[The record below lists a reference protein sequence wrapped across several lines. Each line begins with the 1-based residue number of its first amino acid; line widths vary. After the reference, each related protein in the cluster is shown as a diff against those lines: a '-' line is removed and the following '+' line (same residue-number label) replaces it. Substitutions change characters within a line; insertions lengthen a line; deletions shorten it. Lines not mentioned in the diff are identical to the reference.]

1 MTTKKKKRLGRGLD
15 ALLGG
20 GVSDT
25 APSDT
30 SADPLNSSSQSE
42 PSSTTA
48 IQGGGERAPN
58 TLPIEKM
65 QPGEYQPR
73 TRMDQDSLNEL
84 AASIKSQG
92 IIQPI
97 LVRPIDGSKY
107 EIIAG
112 ERRWRAAQIAQLD
125 EVPVL
130 VRDIPDEATLAV
142 ALIENIQRENLNP
155 VEEAVGLKRLVDEFE
170 LTHEEMAKSI
180 GRSRTAVTNLL
191 RLLSLSHGA
200 KQLLEHGKIEMGHAR
215 ALLGLPIEHQDFAA
229 AEVYSKKLSVRQT
242 EALVKS
248 YVSPKKKAKPAAKS
262 SDIRQLEESLG
273 EKLGTK
279 VSIDDKKGK
288 GKLVIEY
295 KSLEILDGIL
305 DHIK

>member
-1 MTTKKKKRLGRGLD
+1 MTTKKKKRLGRGLE
-15 ALLGG
+15 ALLG
-20 GVSDT
+20 STENT
-25 APSDT
+25 ASTNHDSEK
-30 SADPLNSSSQSE
+30 SAASML
-42 PSSTTA
+42 
-48 IQGGGERAPN
+48 PN

-73 TRMDQDSLNEL
+73 TKMDPESLQEL
-84 AASIKSQG
+84 AASISSQG

-97 LVRPIDGSKY
+97 LVRPIAGDKY

-112 ERRWRAAQIAQLD
+112 ERRWRAAQIAQLED
-125 EVPVL
+125 VPVL

-155 VEEAVGLKRLVDEFE
+155 VEEAIGLRRLMDEFG
-170 LTHEEMAKSI
+170 LTHEEMAKSV
-180 GRSRTAVTNLL
+180 GRSRAAVTNLL

-200 KQLLEHGKIEMGHAR
+200 KQLLEFGRIEMGHAR
-215 ALLGLPIEHQDFAA
+215 AILGLPTEQQDFVA

-242 EALVKS
+242 EALVRS
-248 YVSPKKKAKPAAKS
+248 YANPKKKKPKLSKS
-262 SDIRQLEESLG
+262 SDIKNLEESLA

-279 VSIDDKKGK
+279 VMVDDKGGK

-295 KSLEILDGIL
+295 KNLDILDGIL
-305 DHIK
+305 AHIK

>member
-1 MTTKKKKRLGRGLD
+1 MNTKKKKRLGRGLD
-15 ALLGG
+15 ALLGSTEPADDKAAQASPAG
-20 GVSDT
+20 ST
-25 APSDT
+25 A
-30 SADPLNSSSQSE
+30 
-42 PSSTTA
+42 
-48 IQGGGERAPN
+48 N
-58 TLPIEKM
+58 TLPVEKM
-65 QPGEYQPR
+65 QPGQYQPR
-73 TRMDQDSLNEL
+73 TNMDPESLQEL
-84 AASIKSQG
+84 AASIKAQG

-97 LVRPIDGSKY
+97 LVRPVSGEKY

-112 ERRWRAAQIAQLD
+112 ERRWRAAQIAELHD
-125 EVPVL
+125 VPVL

-155 VEEAVGLKRLVDEFE
+155 VEEAVGLKRLMDEFE

-215 ALLGLPIEHQDFAA
+215 ALLGLPTEQQDFAA
-229 AEVYSKKLSVRQT
+229 AEVYSKRLSVRQT
-242 EALVKS
+242 EALVRS
-248 YVSPKKKAKPAAKS
+248 YVNPKKKASKASKS
-262 SDIRQLEESLG
+262 ADIRSLEESLA

-279 VSIDDKKGK
+279 VSLDDKNGK

-295 KSLEILDGIL
+295 KNLDVLDGIL
-305 DHIK
+305 AHIK

>member
-1 MTTKKKKRLGRGLD
+1 MSTKKKKRLGRGLD

-20 GVSDT
+20 SQSLSDGE
-25 APSDT
+25 
-30 SADPLNSSSQSE
+30 SSSVVAK
-42 PSSTTA
+42 PD
-48 IQGGGERAPN
+48 APN
-58 TLPIEKM
+58 SLPIEKL
-65 QPGEYQPR
+65 QRGEYQPR
-73 TRMDQDSLNEL
+73 TNMDQASLDEL
-84 AASIKSQG
+84 AASIRAQG

-97 LVRPIDGSKY
+97 LVRPVSDDQY

-155 VEEAVGLKRLVDEFE
+155 VEEAVGLKRLMDEFE
-170 LTHEEMAKSI
+170 LTHEEMAKSV

-191 RLLSLSHGA
+191 RLLGLSGGA
-200 KQLLEHGKIEMGHAR
+200 KKLLEESKIEMGQAR
-215 ALLGLPIEHQDFAA
+215 ALLGLPVEMQDSAA
-229 AEVYSKKLSVRQT
+229 MEVYAKKLSVRQT
-242 EALVKS
+242 EALVRS
-248 YVSPKKKAKPAAKS
+248 YLNPAKKASKPQKS
-262 SDIRQLEESLG
+262 SDIHSLEESLS

-279 VSIDDKKGK
+279 VSVEDKDGK

-295 KSLEILDGIL
+295 KNLDILDGIL
-305 DHIK
+305 AHIK

>member
-1 MTTKKKKRLGRGLD
+1 LGRGLD

-20 GVSDT
+20 SDHGGDAAVRSDEST
-25 APSDT
+25 AGIRE
-30 SADPLNSSSQSE
+30 SAP
-42 PSSTTA
+42 
-48 IQGGGERAPN
+48 G

-84 AASIKSQG
+84 ASSIKSQG

-97 LVRPIDGSKY
+97 LVRPISGDKY

-130 VRDIPDEATLAV
+130 VRNIPDEATLAV

-155 VEEAVGLKRLVDEFE
+155 VEEAVGLKRLMDEFE
-170 LTHEEMAKSI
+170 LTHEEMAKSV
-180 GRSRTAVTNLL
+180 GRSRAAVTNLL

-200 KQLLEHGKIEMGHAR
+200 KQLLEHGKIDMGHAR
-215 ALLGLPIEHQDFAA
+215 ALLALPTEQQDFAA

-248 YVSPKKKAKPAAKS
+248 YVNPKKKAKPAAKNP
-262 SDIRQLEESLG
+262 DIRVLEETLA
-273 EKLGTK
+273 ETLGTK
-279 VSIDDKKGK
+279 VSVDDKNGK

-305 DHIK
+305 AHIK

>member
-15 ALLGG
+15 ALLGSSESVG
-20 GVSDT
+20 ATVGDSNVAQTGSASSSES
-25 APSDT
+25 APS
-30 SADPLNSSSQSE
+30 
-42 PSSTTA
+42 
-48 IQGGGERAPN
+48 
-58 TLPIEKM
+58 TLPIEKL
-65 QPGEYQPR
+65 QRGEYQPR
-73 TRMDQDSLNEL
+73 TNMDQASLEEL

-97 LVRPIDGSKY
+97 LVRPISGKQY

-130 VRDIPDEATLAV
+130 VRNIPDEATLAV

-155 VEEAVGLKRLVDEFE
+155 VEEAVGLKRLMDEFE
-170 LTHEEMAKSI
+170 LTHEEMAKSV

-200 KQLLEHGKIEMGHAR
+200 RQLLEHGKIEMGHAR
-215 ALLGLPIEHQDFAA
+215 ALLGLPVEKQDFAA
-229 AEVYSKKLSVRQT
+229 AEVYSKSLSVRQT
-242 EALVKS
+242 EALVRS
-248 YVSPKKKAKPAAKS
+248 YVQPKKKAAKPSKS
-262 SDIRQLEESLG
+262 PDIKRLEESLA
-273 EKLGTK
+273 EKLGTR
-279 VSIDDKKGK
+279 VSLDDNNGK

-295 KSLEILDGIL
+295 KSLDILDGIL
-305 DHIK
+305 EHIK

>member
-1 MTTKKKKRLGRGLD
+1 MTKKKKRLGRGLD

-20 GVSDT
+20 SEAIGG
-25 APSDT
+25 T
-30 SADPLNSSSQSE
+30 SNQALDN
-42 PSSTTA
+42 
-48 IQGGGERAPN
+48 APN
-58 TLPIEKM
+58 TLAIEQL
-65 QPGEYQPR
+65 QPGQYQPR
-73 TRMDQDSLNEL
+73 TNMDQDSLEDL
-84 AASIKSQG
+84 AASIRSQG

-97 LVRPIDGSKY
+97 LVRPIAPDKY

-112 ERRWRAAQIAQLD
+112 ERRWRAAQIAQLH

-155 VEEAVGLKRLVDEFE
+155 VEEAVGLKRLMDEFE
-170 LTHEEMAKSI
+170 LTHEEMAKSV

-215 ALLGLPIEHQDFAA
+215 ALLGLPVEQQDWAA
-229 AEVYSKKLSVRQT
+229 AEVHTKKLSVRQT
-242 EALVKS
+242 EALVRA
-248 YVSPKKKAKPAAKS
+248 YVAPKKPTASISKS
-262 SDIRQLEESLG
+262 ADIERLEETLSSR
-273 EKLGTK
+273 LGTK
-279 VSIDDKKGK
+279 VSVQDKNGK

-295 KSLEILDGIL
+295 KSLDILDGIIQ
-305 DHIK
+305 HIK

>member
-15 ALLGG
+15 ALL
-20 GVSDT
+20 S
-25 APSDT
+25 ASQPEKNLQ
-30 SADPLNSSSQSE
+30 SADSQNE
-42 PSSTTA
+42 V
-48 IQGGGERAPN
+48 APIS
-58 TLPIEKM
+58 TLPIEKLR
-65 QPGEYQPR
+65 PGQYQPR
-73 TRMDQDSLNEL
+73 TLMDQDSLQEL

-97 LVRPIDGSKY
+97 LVRSINADQY

-112 ERRWRAAQIAQLD
+112 ERRWRAAQIAELD

-155 VEEAVGLKRLVDEFE
+155 VEGAAGLKRLMDEFE

-180 GRSRTAVTNLL
+180 GRSRAAVTNLL

-200 KQLLEHGKIEMGHAR
+200 RQLLEHGKIEMGHAR
-215 ALLGLPIEHQDFAA
+215 ALLGLPLEQQDFAA
-229 AEVYSKKLSVRQT
+229 AEVYSKRLSVRQT
-242 EALVKS
+242 EALVRS
-248 YVSPKKKAKPAAKS
+248 YVSPKKKAARTSKS
-262 SDIRQLEESLG
+262 PDIQSLEQSLS
-273 EKLGTK
+273 ETLGSK
-279 VSIDDKKGK
+279 VSVEDKNGK
-288 GKLVIEY
+288 GKIVIEY
-295 KSLEILDGIL
+295 KSLDILDGIL